1 MNTIAQQ
8 ITYRHAL
15 ARQLGL
21 TYLQYENLR
30 YEFYIDWCIHLLR
43 SGELQFAL
51 TLKTLLTHDNLLNW
65 YEDQWYSEVEK
76 TIERLYGN
84 DITLF
89 NAEDIY
95 LLICIYAENIL
106 QYYPSVLLKKIT
118 SRTAHNGDEAETK
131 RRHTEHVP
139 NTKRTRT
146 EH

>member
-1 MNTIAQQ
+1 MNTTAQQ
-8 ITYRHAL
+8 VTYRHAL

-30 YEFYIDWCIHLLR
+30 QEFYNEWCTNLCQTARGLH
-43 SGELQFAL
+43 
-51 TLKTLLTHDNLLNW
+51 LKTLITHDTLLNW
-65 YEDQWYSEVEK
+65 YDDQWYSEVEK

-89 NAEDIY
+89 NADDVL
-95 LLICIYAENIL
+95 LLITIYAENIL

-118 SRTAHNGDEAETK
+118 ARAA
-131 RRHTEHVP
+131 
-139 NTKRTRT
+139 RT

>member
-30 YEFYIDWCIHLLR
+30 YEFYIDWCVHLIQQ
-43 SGELQFAL
+43 GKAL
-51 TLKTLLTHDNLLNW
+51 HLKPLVSHDSLMNW
-65 YEDQWYSEVEK
+65 YDDQWYSEVEK

-89 NAEDIY
+89 NADDVL
-95 LLICIYAENIL
+95 LLITIYAENIL
-106 QYYPSVLLKKIT
+106 QYYPSILLKKIT
-118 SRTAHNGDEAETK
+118 ARA
-131 RRHTEHVP
+131 
-139 NTKRTRT
+139 TRT
-146 EH
+146 EDKPNAR

>member
-30 YEFYIDWCIHLLR
+30 YEFYIDWCVHLIQQ
-43 SGELQFAL
+43 GKAL
-51 TLKTLLTHDNLLNW
+51 HLKPLVSHDSLMNW
-65 YEDQWYSEVEK
+65 YDDQWYSEVEK

-89 NAEDIY
+89 NADDVL
-95 LLICIYAENIL
+95 LLITIYAENIL

-118 SRTAHNGDEAETK
+118 ACA
-131 RRHTEHVP
+131 
-139 NTKRTRT
+139 TRT
-146 EH
+146 EDKPDEI

>member
-30 YEFYIDWCIHLLR
+30 YEFYNEWCTNLCNTAIGRGLL
-43 SGELQFAL
+43 
-51 TLKTLLTHDNLLNW
+51 LKNLITHDTLLNW
-65 YEDQWYSEVEK
+65 YEDQWYNEVEK

-89 NAEDIY
+89 NADDVL
-95 LLICIYAENIL
+95 LLITIYAENIL

-118 SRTAHNGDEAETK
+118 ACASRTKDK
-131 RRHTEHVP
+131 S
-139 NTKRTRT
+139 NTI
-146 EH
+146 

>member
-15 ARQLGL
+15 AKQLGI

-30 YEFYIDWCIHLLR
+30 YEFFIDWCDNLCYLGMGGILK
-43 SGELQFAL
+43 QL
-51 TLKTLLTHDNLLNW
+51 TCNDNLLNW
-65 YEDQWYSEVEK
+65 YDDQWYSEVEK

-89 NAEDIY
+89 NADDVL
-95 LLICIYAENIL
+95 LLITIYAENIL

-118 SRTAHNGDEAETK
+118 ACA
-131 RRHTEHVP
+131 
-139 NTKRTRT
+139 TRT
-146 EH
+146 EDKPDEI

>member
-1 MNTIAQQ
+1 MNTIPQQ

-15 ARQLGL
+15 AHQLGL

-30 YEFYIDWCIHLLR
+30 YEFYIDWCVHLIQQ
-43 SGELQFAL
+43 GKAPN
-51 TLKTLLTHDNLLNW
+51 LKHLLTHDNLLNW

-118 SRTAHNGDEAETK
+118 ARAA
-131 RRHTEHVP
+131 
-139 NTKRTRT
+139 RT

>member
-30 YEFYIDWCIHLLR
+30 YEFYIDWCVHLIQQ
-43 SGELQFAL
+43 GKAL
-51 TLKTLLTHDNLLNW
+51 HLKPLVSHDSLMNW
-65 YEDQWYSEVEK
+65 YDDQWYSEVEK

-89 NAEDIY
+89 NADDVL
-95 LLICIYAENIL
+95 LLITIYAENIL
-106 QYYPSVLLKKIT
+106 QYYPSILLKKIT
-118 SRTAHNGDEAETK
+118 ARA
-131 RRHTEHVP
+131 
-139 NTKRTRT
+139 TRT
-146 EH
+146 EDKFNKI

>member
-30 YEFYIDWCIHLLR
+30 YEFYIDWCVHLIQQ
-43 SGELQFAL
+43 GKAL
-51 TLKTLLTHDNLLNW
+51 HLKPLVSHDSLMNW
-65 YEDQWYSEVEK
+65 YDDQWYSEVEK

-89 NAEDIY
+89 NADDVL
-95 LLICIYAENIL
+95 LLITIYAENIL
-106 QYYPSVLLKKIT
+106 QYYPSILLKKIT
-118 SRTAHNGDEAETK
+118 VRA
-131 RRHTEHVP
+131 
-139 NTKRTRT
+139 TRT
-146 EH
+146 EDKPNAR

>member
-1 MNTIAQQ
+1 MNTTAQQ
-8 ITYRHAL
+8 VTYRHAL

-30 YEFYIDWCIHLLR
+30 QEFYNEWCTNLCQTARGLH
-43 SGELQFAL
+43 
-51 TLKTLLTHDNLLNW
+51 LKTLLTHDTLMNW
-65 YEDQWYSEVEK
+65 YDDQWYSEVEK

-89 NAEDIY
+89 NADDVL
-95 LLICIYAENIL
+95 LLITIYAENIL

-118 SRTAHNGDEAETK
+118 APVA
-131 RRHTEHVP
+131 
-139 NTKRTRT
+139 RT

>member
-30 YEFYIDWCIHLLR
+30 YEFYIDWCVHLIQQ
-43 SGELQFAL
+43 GKAL
-51 TLKTLLTHDNLLNW
+51 HLKPLVSHDSLMNW
-65 YEDQWYSEVEK
+65 YDDQWYSEVEK

-89 NAEDIY
+89 NADDVL
-95 LLICIYAENIL
+95 LLITIYAENIL
-106 QYYPSVLLKKIT
+106 QYYPSILLKKIT
-118 SRTAHNGDEAETK
+118 ARA
-131 RRHTEHVP
+131 
-139 NTKRTRT
+139 TRT
-146 EH
+146 EDKPNKI

>member
-15 ARQLGL
+15 AKKLGL

-30 YEFYIDWCIHLLR
+30 YEFYIDWCVHLIQQ
-43 SGELQFAL
+43 GKAL
-51 TLKTLLTHDNLLNW
+51 HLKPLISHDTLMNW
-65 YEDQWYSEVEK
+65 YDNQWYSEVEK

-89 NAEDIY
+89 NADDVL
-95 LLICIYAENIL
+95 LLITIYAENIL

-118 SRTAHNGDEAETK
+118 ACA
-131 RRHTEHVP
+131 
-139 NTKRTRT
+139 TRT
-146 EH
+146 EDKPDAI

>member
-1 MNTIAQQ
+1 MSTLKTIAQQ

-30 YEFYIDWCIHLLR
+30 YEVYNEWCTNLCNTAIGRGLH
-43 SGELQFAL
+43 
-51 TLKTLLTHDNLLNW
+51 LKTLITHDTLLNW
-65 YEDQWYSEVEK
+65 YDDQWYSEVEK

-89 NAEDIY
+89 NADDVL
-95 LLICIYAENIL
+95 LLITIYAENIL
-106 QYYPSVLLKKIT
+106 QYYPSVLLKKI
-118 SRTAHNGDEAETK
+118 
-131 RRHTEHVP
+131 
-139 NTKRTRT
+139 NTRAART

>member
-15 ARQLGL
+15 AKKLGL

-30 YEFYIDWCIHLLR
+30 YEFYIDWCVHLIQQ
-43 SGELQFAL
+43 GKAL
-51 TLKTLLTHDNLLNW
+51 HLKPLISHDTLMNW
-65 YEDQWYSEVEK
+65 YDDQWYSEVEK

-89 NAEDIY
+89 NADDVL
-95 LLICIYAENIL
+95 LLITIYAENIL

-118 SRTAHNGDEAETK
+118 ARAA
-131 RRHTEHVP
+131 
-139 NTKRTRT
+139 RT

>member
-1 MNTIAQQ
+1 MSTLKTIAQQ

-30 YEFYIDWCIHLLR
+30 YEFYNEWCTNLCNTAIGRGLH
-43 SGELQFAL
+43 
-51 TLKTLLTHDNLLNW
+51 LKTLITHDTLLNW
-65 YEDQWYSEVEK
+65 YDDQWYSEVEK

-89 NAEDIY
+89 NADDVL
-95 LLICIYAENIL
+95 LLITIYAENIL

-118 SRTAHNGDEAETK
+118 APMA
-131 RRHTEHVP
+131 
-139 NTKRTRT
+139 RT